1 MASSPQVCNNDNIKK
16 GNHSNNGNNCNSND
30 HDKYTSNGNRNKKKY
45 WVPEVAS
52 TVANRPSIPE
62 ATCTS
67 DQNPHLAR
75 LATAKRCSNT
85 KPN

>member
-1 MASSPQVCNNDNIKK
+1 MAFSPQVCNNDNIKK

-30 HDKYTSNGNRNKKKY
+30 HDKYTSNGNRNKNIGYLK
-45 WVPEVAS
+45 WAS
-52 TVANRPSIPE
+52 TVANRPSIPD

-75 LATAKRCSNT
+75 LATANPSSNT